1 MSSTKR
7 QLSLDGS
14 EGSAAPSKTR
24 KLETQK
30 QGDGLQITVKL
41 RSTSKAAKNA
51 PRSVKPAEYYR
62 QRANLLGCLD
72 GDAADELESS
82 TDENGD
88 EGHGP
93 LDADGICGEHK
104 DELLGS
110 DSDSVDSEV
119 EHGESDEDDLGSDF
133 DEFAEWVWLEQI
145 DAFANVGTAQV
156 ALCDAKLIR
165 RNRMRDDFS
174 NEIEE
179 PCEETAALGSDLFDR
194 YGRLRREYYEHEIK
208 KGTGIWDKELDEGDI
223 LLFGNI
229 AVNPSW
235 RRQGIAA
242 KIVQAVLDETRRKS
256 TQFFAFAQP
265 SYAGPLDDVDEEEKA
280 RIEATIGEQFFRS
293 LGFRRV
299 GTSTWLAFA
308 DDSSHPSRSLAATQD
323 IDTADIQ
330 KQQEVMSDDMEVIMT
345 TLSDPSMTGDQW
357 VREIEE
363 RFRVAMEAPTV
374 LSTDRKGN
382 TILHLAAMS
391 RKTEAVDLIQSN
403 LPHLASIR
411 NMEGYTPA
419 EALRSD
425 MELRRTRFGMS
436 DKFEGFGRS
445 DVTCLAALTSTD
457 ILYPNESTDF
467 DTGTTASATEEQLSK
482 TSNTLRLKYGCTCG
496 QCIGGFLSPRMLFAL
511 LCQAEINHDFLSD
524 ELDYSGPDW
533 VSFNEDSL
541 KHLSPSVRENLKT
554 NKSMR
559 EGFANMYDC
568 IARCLRENNLPN
580 ERNVLDLWRN
590 KTSEWPPVTKT
601 YLQRG
606 GTVVAAATNIFERA
620 MNQDEWAGDG
630 EHMEVFEE
638 EIKGLATCRNDHE
651 FGFVAG
657 MCGYKRI
664 STVRYVDMLGRE
676 I

>member
-7 QLSLDGS
+7 QRSLDGS
-14 EGSAAPSKTR
+14 EGGAAPSKTR
-24 KLETQK
+24 KWSQVETQK
-30 QGDGLQITVKL
+30 QGHGIRITVKL

-51 PRSVKPAEYYR
+51 PKTAEYYR
-62 QRANLLGCLD
+62 QMAKLLGCMD
-72 GDAADELESS
+72 GDEADALETS

-88 EGHGP
+88 EGHDP
-93 LDADGICGEHK
+93 LDADGIRDEQN

-110 DSDSVDSEV
+110 DSDSVDSEN
-119 EHGESDEDDLGSDF
+119 EHCESDEDDF
-133 DEFAEWVWLEQI
+133 V
-145 DAFANVGTAQV
+145 AQ
-156 ALCDAKLIR
+156 CDAKLIR
-165 RNRMRDDFS
+165 RGRIRNDFS

-179 PCEETAALGSDLFDR
+179 PSEETSALGSDLFDR
-194 YGRLRREYYEHEIK
+194 YGRLRREHYEHEIK
-208 KGTGIWDKELDEGDI
+208 KGTGIWGQELDRGDI

-229 AVNPSW
+229 SVNPSW

-256 TQFFAFAQP
+256 TKFFAFAQP

-293 LGFRRV
+293 IGFRRV

-323 IDTADIQ
+323 IDTPDIQ

-345 TLSDPSMTGDQW
+345 TLSDPSMTGAQC

-363 RFRVAMEAPTV
+363 RFRVAMEEPTV
-374 LSTDRKGN
+374 LSTDKKGN
-382 TILHLAAMS
+382 TILHIAAMS

-403 LPHLASIR
+403 LPQLASIR

-425 MELRRTRFGMS
+425 MELRRTTFGMS

-457 ILYPNESTDF
+457 IFYPSESTDF
-467 DTGTTASATEEQLSK
+467 DTETTASAIEEQLSNI
-482 TSNTLRLKYGCTCG
+482 SNTLRLKYGCTCG
-496 QCIGGFLSPRMLFAL
+496 QCIGGFLSPRMLLAL
-511 LCQAEINHDFLSD
+511 LCQAEINYDFLAH

-533 VSFNEDSL
+533 VSSNEDFL
-541 KHLSPSVRENLKT
+541 EHLSPSVRENLKT

-559 EGFANMYDC
+559 EGFTNMCDY
-568 IARCLRENNLPN
+568 IARCLRENNLPS

-606 GTVVAAATNIFERA
+606 GTVAAAATMIFERA
-620 MNQDEWAGDG
+620 MAQDEWAGDG
-630 EHMEVFEE
+630 EHMNVFEE
-638 EIKGLATCRNDHE
+638 DIKGLATCRNDHE
-651 FGFVAG
+651 FGFVSG
-657 MCGYKRI
+657 MCGYKRV
-664 STVRYVDMLGRE
+664 STVRYVDIFGRD
-676 I
+676 IDR